1 MNERSESESSS
12 VQVNSQNNYKYDKYG
27 FVLVNSIE
35 DLLYDKFNYY
45 MGKDINN
52 KKNKNDKDDNGHV
65 NNSNSYRNYLGN
77 QSKRGKK
84 NKENINDS
92 MKIILNINNKEKKIL
107 KINPNDSKSI
117 DTMTMKDTDTK
128 NNNSTK
134 NNKFNNKYINKTN
147 RNKKKENYKK
157 EKYLSHKRDNENYDE
172 DYEKD
177 EQFTFCDNENK
188 KNESSRRKKKKKY
201 KSKKSIDSKDLEN
214 ISENE
219 DEVDIYDPNNKSRKS
234 KPKNMKKNSIKNKNN
249 FYYYSLPILNPCVM
263 SKIRKENQNIM
274 QTVPKSS
281 REFITKTYENERN
294 KKILTWPNSSICY
307 FNRTN
312 KIINVN
318 IHIPMQNVTNKNYF
332 CTKEI
337 IDSHNIKN
345 IQNKRLSKNSSLN
358 KDSSNIII
366 KIVNPENSPFKYGK
380 INIRTGSGKNSN
392 SKNKSYVFK
401 IRGNHDKK
409 NVKKMLFKN
418 NSALSR
424 SKCLKNK
431 EIRSALN
438 IKKSKSKSRG
448 KKKKLSPECITLK
461 RRRRFGDKIYKK
473 IMKKKALYNPQEYQ
487 ISIKTKFRNNLLD
500 NYKSFK
506 NNEKK
511 EEEKMV
517 RNNSMNRFDLNNINK
532 NKILLYP
539 YIKKTI
545 NDENFKNR
553 SIPLISDQRGNPGF
567 NTIGKYNLYYTN
579 NLKIKSNNNNNY
591 NNDFQNFPAINS
603 YFH

>member
-1 MNERSESESSS
+1 MSEQSESESSS
-12 VQVNSQNNYKYDKYG
+12 VEVNSQNNYKYDKYG

-52 KKNKNDKDDNGHV
+52 KKNKKKKEDNGNV
-65 NNSNSYRNYLGN
+65 NNSNRNYLGN

-84 NKENINDS
+84 NKDNVNDS

-117 DTMTMKDTDTK
+117 DTMTMKDTDTR
-128 NNNSTK
+128 NNNS
-134 NNKFNNKYINKTN
+134 NKINKYNNKYLNKTN
-147 RNKKKENYKK
+147 RNIKKDKYKK
-157 EKYLSHKRDNENYDE
+157 EKYLSHKRDNENQE
-172 DYEKD
+172 DNYENN
-177 EQFTFCDNENK
+177 EQFTFCDKENQK
-188 KNESSRRKKKKKY
+188 IESSKRKKKKKY
-201 KSKKSIDSKDLEN
+201 KNKKSIDSKDLEN
-214 ISENE
+214 ISEN
-219 DEVDIYDPNNKSRKS
+219 DSEVDIYDPNNKHRKS
-234 KPKNMKKNSIKNKNN
+234 KPKDMKKSSTKNKTNL
-249 FYYYSLPILNPCVM
+249 YYYSLPILNPCIM
-263 SKIRKENQNIM
+263 SKIRKENQSIM
-274 QTVPKSS
+274 QTVPKTS
-281 REFITKTYENERN
+281 REFITKTYGDEKN

-307 FNRTN
+307 FNRSN

-332 CTKEI
+332 CTKQI
-337 IDSHNIKN
+337 VDSNNIKN
-345 IQNKRLSKNSSLN
+345 IQTKRLSNSSVN

-380 INIRTGSGKNSN
+380 INIRTGSGHKSN
-392 SKNKSYVFK
+392 SKNKSYIFK
-401 IRGNHDKK
+401 IRGNRDKK
-409 NVKKMLFKN
+409 NRIKKILFKN

-438 IKKSKSKSRG
+438 IKKLKSKSKH
-448 KKKKLSPECITLK
+448 KKKEKMSPECITLK

-473 IMKKKALYNPQEYQ
+473 IMKKKALFNPQEYK

-500 NYKSFK
+500 NYKMFK
-506 NNEKK
+506 NNDKK
-511 EEEKMV
+511 EEEKIM
-517 RNNSMNRFDLNNINK
+517 RNNSMNRFDLKNN

-539 YIKKTI
+539 YIKKTV

-553 SIPLISDQRGNPGF
+553 SIPLINDQKSFSNF
-567 NTIGKYNLYYTN
+567 NTIGKYNLHYN
-579 NLKIKSNNNNNY
+579 NIKINN